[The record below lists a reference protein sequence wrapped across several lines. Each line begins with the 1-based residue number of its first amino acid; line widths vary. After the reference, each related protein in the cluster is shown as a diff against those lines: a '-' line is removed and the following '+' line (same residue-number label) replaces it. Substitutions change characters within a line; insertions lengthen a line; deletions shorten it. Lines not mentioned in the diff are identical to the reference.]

1 MKSVILQEFVSVD
14 GLAAGPNDSVDY
26 VPASM
31 QGDQRFGQRHMKFL
45 DSVDTI
51 LLGRVTY
58 EMFAA
63 HWPNVTTGD
72 EKPFADKLN
81 AMPKVVVSKTLRSAP
96 WGTWGDAKIVKG
108 DAAKE
113 IAKLRDGSGK
123 GIVLWGSLSLA
134 QSLMKHGLIDEY
146 QLIVCPI
153 LLGNGRPLFPTKT
166 PSLGLQLVET
176 QSFDRGAVLLTYK
189 EANESRKR

>member
-1 MKSVILQEFVSVD
+1 MKRVILQEFVSVD

-31 QGDQRFGQRHMKFL
+31 RGDKRFGQRQINFL

-58 EMFAA
+58 EGFAGY
-63 HWPNVTTGD
+63 WPNVTTGD
-72 EKPFADKLN
+72 DEPFADKLN
-81 AMPKVVVSKTLRSAP
+81 AMPKVVVSTTLKSAP
-96 WGTWGDAKIVKG
+96 WGKWGDAKIVK
-108 DAAKE
+108 DTKQVAT
-113 IAKLRDGSGK
+113 LREGSGK
-123 GIVLWGSLSLA
+123 GIVVWGSLSLA
-134 QSLMKHGLIDEY
+134 QSLMKNGLVDEY

-153 LLGNGRPLFPTKT
+153 VLGTGRPLFSAKT
-166 PSLGLQLVET
+166 PSFDLELVET

-189 EANESRKR
+189 GR